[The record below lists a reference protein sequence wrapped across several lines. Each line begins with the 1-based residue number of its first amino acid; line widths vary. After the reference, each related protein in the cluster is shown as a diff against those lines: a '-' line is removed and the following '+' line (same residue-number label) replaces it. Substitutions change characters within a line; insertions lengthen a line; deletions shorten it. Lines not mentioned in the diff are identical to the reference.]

1 MLLHRSNF
9 FSTGMYSYT
18 TSVSLKYKK
27 KKKKRN
33 VVYSPC
39 PFESY
44 SIGMKFNLS
53 KLIILYLDTFAFTFA
68 DLSIGKGLKDFLYIL
83 KYIALNMQFAF
94 IYNIE
99 GNNFRH
105 IQKSV
110 SEWSYDVSNF

>member
-1 MLLHRSNF
+1 MLLHCSNF

-18 TSVSLKYKK
+18 TSVSLKY

-83 KYIALNMQFAF
+83 KYIALNM
-94 IYNIE
+94 
-99 GNNFRH
+99 
-105 IQKSV
+105 
-110 SEWSYDVSNF
+110 